1 MPRRPEPG
9 PQKLSVG
16 IATRNRPNSLARCL
30 ASLAIIS
37 DLITDIVV
45 VDDASDI
52 PIQSALD
59 TIPTELRARLTLLT
73 QEVRN
78 GPIVGRNTMV
88 KRAQSP
94 IVLMLD
100 DDTLI
105 VDDRGLRRALELIV
119 GHPNVGAVACAMA
132 HEDGSPWPAETQPS
146 PVRYLA
152 YVPAYIGFAH
162 LLRRDLFLQLG
173 SYRALF
179 YFYGEEKDYCIRL
192 LNAGYHVVYDPEA
205 LVAHLVDPAGRSPAR
220 YLRYV
225 IRNDCLHSLC
235 NEPFP
240 LPLISLPLRLYRYE
254 KMRRHGRVEDP
265 GGLRWIVSEL
275 GRALPAIAR
284 ERKAVRWSSMKRWR
298 ELRRTCPAFNPQIA

>member
-1 MPRRPEPG
+1 MSGRPESG
-9 PQKLSVG
+9 AQTLSVG
-16 IATRNRPNSLARCL
+16 ITTRNRPDALARCL
-30 ASLAIIS
+30 ASLAILN
-37 DLITDIVV
+37 DLITDVIV
-45 VDDASDI
+45 VDDASDV
-52 PIQSALD
+52 PIRSALD
-59 TIPTELRARLTLLT
+59 TIPAELRAKLTLII
-73 QEVRN
+73 QEARD
-78 GPIVGRNTMV
+78 GYIVARNTMV
-88 KRAQSP
+88 KRAQSS
-94 IVLMLD
+94 IVLILD

-105 VDDRGLRRALELIV
+105 VDDRGLRRAFELIV
-119 GHPNVGAVACAMA
+119 EHPNVGAVACAMA

-146 PVRYLA
+146 PARYLA

-205 LVAHLVDPAGRSPAR
+205 LVAHLVDPGGRSPAR

-225 IRNDCLHSLC
+225 IRNDCFYSLC

-240 LPLISLPLRLYRYE
+240 LPLISLPIRLYRYE
-254 KMRRHGRVEDP
+254 KMRRHGHVEDP

-275 GRALPAIAR
+275 VRALPAIAR
-284 ERKAVRWSSMKRWR
+284 ERKAVRWASLKRWR
-298 ELRRTCPAFNPQIA
+298 ELRRTRPAFNRQVA